1 MGKTE
6 EKEFGNT
13 VIKFFSRLPY
23 RMECKMEELIVKMS
37 EGMEGKLSDFE
48 DLNVANMDISDLKGF
63 DITKKITINDYL
75 LTNAILDPEISEG
88 DLDSFDHP
96 LNDYFKEIG
105 DYLFDKYVT
114 QYSEKTQVKK
124 KLTTSPG

>member
-6 EKEFGNT
+6 EFDFGGN

-23 RMECKMEELIVKMS
+23 RMECKLEELIVKMS
-37 EGMEGKLSDFE
+37 EGLEGKLSDFE

-63 DITKKITINDYL
+63 DMTKKIAINDYL
-75 LTNAILDPEISEG
+75 LTNAIRDPEISEG
-88 DLDSFDHP
+88 DLDNFDHP

-105 DYLFDKYVT
+105 DYLFDKYIT

-124 KLTTSPG
+124 KLTTSPN